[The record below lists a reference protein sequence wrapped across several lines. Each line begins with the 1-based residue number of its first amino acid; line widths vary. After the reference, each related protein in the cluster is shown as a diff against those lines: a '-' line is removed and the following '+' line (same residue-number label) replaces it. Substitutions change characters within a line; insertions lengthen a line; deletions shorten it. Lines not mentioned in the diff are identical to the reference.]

1 LLATIRTAALRG
13 LEPVPVT
20 IEVSITNGLPA
31 FHVVGLPDAA
41 VRESRERVVSALRE
55 SGFQF
60 PLRRITVNLAPA
72 GVRKEGSAF
81 DLPIALA
88 VLAASGQVPGER
100 ARGWLVVGELALDGA
115 LRRVRGAL
123 AYAECAA
130 ELGAEALVAPL
141 ASAGEAALAEAL
153 PVWPASSLSEVV
165 GWLRGAALPL
175 PAVATPSSPPE
186 VTDVAITLDDI
197 AGQDRAKRAL
207 EAAAAGGHN
216 AIFIGPPG
224 AGKTLLARALPA
236 LLTPLAH
243 DEARELTKIHSVA
256 GLLPEGSGLVR
267 ARPFRA
273 PHASITPAALLG
285 GGAAPRPGEI
295 TLAHRGVLFLDELPE
310 FRRDALE
317 ALRQPLESGV
327 ITIARAGG
335 ACRFPAAFQL
345 IAACNGCP
353 CGNLGH
359 HRRACRCLPHVVE
372 RYRARLSGPLLDRVD
387 LQLEVA
393 PVRARDLARH
403 GRGRA
408 LALEH
413 EAARA
418 RVAGARAAQEA
429 RAAANPGIARTNA
442 RLTPDDLERVASL
455 GDAGRRRLLDAIGML
470 GLSARGYHRVWRL
483 ARTLAD
489 LDGVDAL
496 GDLHVHEAL
505 TFRMMEGPLKEPATA
520 SARNQPLLQ

>member
-60 PLRRITVNLAPA
+60 PLKRITVNLAPA

-88 VLAASGQVPGER
+88 VLAASGQAPGDR

-130 ELGAEALVAPL
+130 ELGAEALVAPV

-153 PVWPASSLSEVV
+153 PVWPASSLTEVA
-165 GWLRGAALPL
+165 GWLRGGAAPMPAIAAPPALPG
-175 PAVATPSSPPE
+175 AGADAGDT
-186 VTDVAITLDDI
+186 ITLDDI

-243 DEARELTKIHSVA
+243 DEARELTRIHSVA

-285 GGAAPRPGEI
+285 GGPAPRPGEV

-310 FRRDALE
+310 FRRDAIE
-317 ALRQPLESGV
+317 ALRQPLESGA

-345 IAACNGCP
+345 VAACNGCP

-359 HRRACRCLPHVVE
+359 RRRACRCRPHVIE
-372 RYRARLSGPLLDRVD
+372 RYRARLSGPLLDRID
-387 LQLEVA
+387 LQLEVS
-393 PVRARDLARH
+393 PVKARDLARH
-403 GRGRA
+403 GRSRA
-408 LALEH
+408 LTLEH
-413 EAARA
+413 GAARA
-418 RVAGARAAQEA
+418 RVAGAWAAQEA
-429 RAAANPGIARTNA
+429 RVAAHAGVARQNA
-442 RLTPDDLERVASL
+442 RLTPDDLERVAPL

-489 LDGVDAL
+489 LDGVETLDERHLMEAMSFRAL
-496 GDLHVHEAL
+496 EREAV
-505 TFRMMEGPLKEPATA
+505 PC
-520 SARNQPLLQ
+520 